1 MYMGPFIKDVIYR
14 GGRAGGGGLL
24 KEDLTFKLIND
35 VFYEKP
41 LLTLVKAR
49 VSDLMLLV
57 KDKFSHIF

>member
-1 MYMGPFIKDVIYR
+1 MGCVEKTGPFSPSV
-14 GGRAGGGGLL
+14 GGGGLS